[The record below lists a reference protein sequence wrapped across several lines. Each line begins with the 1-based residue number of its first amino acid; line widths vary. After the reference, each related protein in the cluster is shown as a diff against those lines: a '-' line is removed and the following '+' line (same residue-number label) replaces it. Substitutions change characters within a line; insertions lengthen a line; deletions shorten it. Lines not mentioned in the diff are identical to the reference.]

1 LDSKIKLA
9 VYTALFTDDPDYLYG
24 DIIPYDHDKVGI
36 DYICFTNSPYLKSD
50 FWEIRQMEVWRNGR
64 WTARKC
70 KTSPEELLPEY
81 DAWLWMDNE
90 IYFTYEPHSLFEAHL
105 GEYDLAV
112 HKHCDRNCI
121 YQEIQAA
128 TRRQPQRDPIEKLV
142 GQSQAYKEENYP
154 KNIGLYENG
163 ILYRKNN
170 EQIRSFN
177 KLWFEETA
185 KWNTE
190 DQVSMMYSLW
200 RHPEVNV
207 NALHQTFVM
216 HTYQNQYL
224 PLTDQFKCLPRS
236 MRYVKE

>member
-1 LDSKIKLA
+1 
-9 VYTALFTDDPDYLYG
+9 
-24 DIIPYDHDKVGI
+24 
-36 DYICFTNSPYLKSD
+36 
-50 FWEIRQMEVWRNGR
+50 MEVWRNGR